1 MPLDRISYDTDAS
14 AQVEGDVAS
23 IVGRLESLI
32 ADRDQA
38 VANAMSEFQADGV
51 SEEYHHIEQRW
62 KTSAG
67 EVKEI
72 IRLVK
77 ETLLR
82 NDETAGSTQQRAR
95 TAVQNI
101 G

>member
-1 MPLDRISYDTDAS
+1 MALDRISYDTDAS
-14 AQVEGDVAS
+14 AQVEGDIAG

-32 ADRDQA
+32 SDRDQA

-62 KTSAG
+62 KSSAG

-82 NDETAGSTQQRAR
+82 NDETASGTQQRAQ
-95 TAVQNI
+95 TAVKNI

>member
-1 MPLDRISYDTDAS
+1 MALDRISYDTDAS
-14 AQVEGDVAS
+14 AQVEGDIAG

>member
-1 MPLDRISYDTDAS
+1 MSLDRISYDTDAS
-14 AQVEGDVAS
+14 AQVEGDIAS
-23 IVGRLESLI
+23 IVGRLEALI

-38 VANAMSEFQADGV
+38 VAAAMSEFQADGV
-51 SEEYHHIEQRW
+51 SEDYHHAETRW
-62 KTSAG
+62 KNSAA

-95 TAVQNI
+95 AAVQNI

>member
-1 MPLDRISYDTDAS
+1 MALDRISYDTDAS
-14 AQVEGDVAS
+14 AQVEGDIAS

-32 ADRDQA
+32 ADRDQQ

-82 NDETAGSTQQRAR
+82 NDETAGGAQQRAR